1 MLINVM
7 CKCLK
12 WSAVGYS
19 SFTQIGTLTGLML
32 DVFSRC
38 ALTTSDCARFDV
50 ASWQR

>member
-1 MLINVM
+1 M

-32 DVFSRC
+32 DVTVI

-50 ASWQR
+50 ASW